1 MARGKKK
8 GGRRG
13 DDSDSD
19 DAKVAPPAA
28 PSSVGETDKK
38 AARKEKLKARKAQR
52 QAVKASEEQT
62 SQRTSSDAEQDEE
75 DEEDPYAQVAASM
88 SKKKNKKNKKQATVN
103 FTALVDDS
111 ESEEEQEE
119 DEVDEY
125 AQVAASMSKK
135 KSKKKDNKKQ
145 QVVESEEEEEQEVE
159 QEEEEAKPEPVVEK
173 KKDKKKSKK
182 KMISTDLF
190 FDPVDQPEE
199 DDKKDKKKKKKK
211 SKLPFDDDEEDDD
224 SEKKSKKE
232 KSPRRTKREEYHRAA
247 NPMDGAQFSV
257 SQQAFTEDSN
267 WENATDIHIEN
278 FSINAHNKLL
288 YDNASLH
295 INAGGKY
302 GLVGPN
308 GQGKTTIL
316 KMIALGELKIPPKID
331 CLYVE
336 QEVVADDTRAVDA
349 VLKADA
355 ERWALLEEEKFLLAE
370 LETKQDSALDDRLNE
385 VYEQLSHMN
394 ASAAEARARRILLEK
409 VTKDFSGGWRMRISL
424 AKALYVEPTLLML
437 DEPTN
442 HLDLNAVIWLDDYL
456 QKWKKTLL
464 VVSHDADFLNSVC
477 TEVLH
482 LENKKIVHYKGNYD
496 MFRDMEKQKRK
507 QMEKAWEK
515 QQKQLRNL
523 KASGKSSKKATEIV
537 KKKRE
542 PGARSSKK
550 KSLMPDDAAE
560 ASAPMDLL
568 ERPKEYIVQFSF
580 PETTV
585 VSPPIL
591 EVREASFRYGEGP
604 YLFKNTDFGIDTT
617 SRVCIVGPNGVGKS
631 TLLKMIT
638 GEVTVVEG
646 EVRRNPRVR
655 LGIYSQHFVDKLPM
669 GETPVEYLRRL
680 FQDQTYQQV
689 RNLLGKVGLEGHA
702 HEIKNRLLSG
712 GQKARVVIAE
722 LILMRPHILILD
734 EPTNNL
740 DIESIDAL
748 CDAIREFEGGVV
760 IVTHDARLIESTE
773 CVLWVCGG
781 DQDVVVYDGS
791 FEDYKQSILDDLHK
805 QAQVEEERLAENAA
819 KKAEARAQ
827 KLKGQAAA
835 AEAGLK
841 KTTSMADKVPVTVRT
856 RKFLRNSLLARRQMV
871 VEVIHPG
878 RPNVPKAELQE
889 KISKMYKVKDANT
902 VFLYGFRTQF
912 GGGKSSGFG
921 LVYDTVNDAKRFEP
935 KYRLIRQGLV
945 EKVETSRKQIKEAK
959 NRGKKVR
966 GVGRRIAR
974 HKAAKANK

>member
-1 MARGKKK
+1 MLPSEHLQESNPSLNNGSRQEK

-13 DDSDSD
+13 GDSDSD
-19 DAKVAPPAA
+19 DATAAPPAGA
-28 PSSVGETDKK
+28 DEGDKK
-38 AARKEKLKARKAQR
+38 TARKEKLKARKAQR
-52 QAVKASEEQT
+52 QVAKVQEEQT
-62 SQRTSSDAEQDEE
+62 SEGQMSDDEPKDRNE
-75 DEEDPYAQVAASM
+75 DEADVYAQVAAG
-88 SKKKNKKNKKQATVN
+88 TR
-103 FTALVDDS
+103 
-111 ESEEEQEE
+111 
-119 DEVDEY
+119 
-125 AQVAASMSKK
+125 KK
-135 KSKKKDNKKQ
+135 KSKKKDKKKA
-145 QVVESEEEEEQEVE
+145 VDFAALMDGSGSEEEEDGEDEE
-159 QEEEEAKPEPVVEK
+159 KEELKKEMEEEEKKGNEEEVKKEMEVEK
-173 KKDKKKSKK
+173 KKNKEETEIEKKKKKK

-190 FDPVDQPEE
+190 FDPVDQLEKDGK
-199 DDKKDKKKKKKK
+199 DDKKEKKEKKKK
-211 SKLPFDDDEEDDD
+211 SKKTKLPFEANDDDEEDENRDGEA
-224 SEKKSKKE
+224 SGRNEKMNKKE
-232 KSPRRTKREEYHRAA
+232 KEGKRLSNKERKRIKEEQERQERQDEYHRAA

-267 WENATDIHIEN
+267 WENATDIHIDN

-355 ERWALLEEEKFLLAE
+355 ERWALLEEEKRLLAE

-394 ASAAEARARRILLEK
+394 ASAAEARARRILFGLGFDSVMQEK

-482 LENKKIVHYKGNYD
+482 LESKKIVHYKGNYD
-496 MFRDMEKQKRK
+496 MFREMEKQKRK

-542 PGARSSKK
+542 PGARASKK
-550 KSLMPDDAAE
+550 ALTTDDASV

-580 PETTV
+580 PETTI
-585 VSPPIL
+585 VSPPVL
-591 EVREASFRYGEGP
+591 EVREASFRYDDGP

-638 GEVTVVEG
+638 GEVIVTEG

-680 FQDQTYQQV
+680 FQDQSYQQV

-748 CDAIREFEGGVV
+748 CDAIREYEGGVV

-773 CVLWVCGG
+773 CVLWVCG
-781 DQDVVVYDGS
+781 DQDVVVYDGT

-805 QAQVEEERLAENAA
+805 QAQAEEDRIAENAV
-819 KKAEARAQ
+819 KKAEARAH
-827 KLKGQAAA
+827 KAKRSTGEAAA
-835 AEAGLK
+835 
-841 KTTSMADKVPVTVRT
+841 
-856 RKFLRNSLLARRQMV
+856 
-871 VEVIHPG
+871 
-878 RPNVPKAELQE
+878 
-889 KISKMYKVKDANT
+889 
-902 VFLYGFRTQF
+902 
-912 GGGKSSGFG
+912 
-921 LVYDTVNDAKRFEP
+921 
-935 KYRLIRQGLV
+935 
-945 EKVETSRKQIKEAK
+945 
-959 NRGKKVR
+959 
-966 GVGRRIAR
+966 
-974 HKAAKANK
+974 

>member
-13 DDSDSD
+13 DDSGSD
-19 DAKVAPPAA
+19 EAKAAPPAA
-28 PSSVGETDKK
+28 TVSIDEDDKK
-38 AARKEKLKARKAQR
+38 LARKEKLKARKALR
-52 QAVKASEEQT
+52 QAAKASEEQT
-62 SQRTSSDAEQDEE
+62 SQRSDAEENGEDDIEE
-75 DEEDPYAQVAASM
+75 VDDLYAQVARSV
-88 SKKKNKKNKKQATVN
+88 SKKNKKNKKNAIVTLDN
-103 FTALVDDS
+103 S
-111 ESEEEQEE
+111 ESDEEENDEQVEKEGHDVLSISKKSIKKMTVSVDSDEAAEQQDEE
-119 DEVDEY
+119 DTQLEPVKE
-125 AQVAASMSKK
+125 
-135 KSKKKDNKKQ
+135 KKKD
-145 QVVESEEEEEQEVE
+145 
-159 QEEEEAKPEPVVEK
+159 

-190 FDPVDQPEE
+190 FDSVDPSDE
-199 DDKKDKKKKKKK
+199 DKKTDKKKKKKALK
-211 SKLPFDDDEEDDD
+211 FAFDTNDDDDEEDKEDGV
-224 SEKKSKKE
+224 KTSKKE
-232 KSPRRTKREEYHRAA
+232 IKHKKEKDGKRLSNKERKRLKEEQERQEREDEYYRAA

-355 ERWALLEEEKFLLAE
+355 ERWTLLEEEKTLLAE
-370 LETKQDSALDDRLNE
+370 LESKQDSALDDRLNE

-394 ASAAEARARRILLEK
+394 ASAAEARARRILFGLGFDSDMQEK

-477 TEVLH
+477 SEVLH

-496 MFRDMEKQKRK
+496 MFREMEKQKRK

-542 PGARSSKK
+542 PGARATKK
-550 KSLMPDDAAE
+550 KSLLPDDAAE
-560 ASAPMDLL
+560 ANAPLDLL

-580 PETTV
+580 PETTI

-591 EVREASFRYGEGP
+591 EVREASFRYGNGP

-638 GEVTVVEG
+638 GEVTVTEG

-680 FQDQTYQQV
+680 FQEQTYQQV

-722 LILMRPHILILD
+722 LVLMRPHILILD

-748 CDAIREFEGGVV
+748 CDAIREYEGGVV

-773 CVLWVCGG
+773 CVLWVCG
-781 DQDVVVYDGS
+781 DQDVVVYDGT

-805 QAQVEEERLAENAA
+805 QAQAEEERLAENAA

-827 KLKGQAAA
+827 KAKGQ
-835 AEAGLK
+835 
-841 KTTSMADKVPVTVRT
+841 
-856 RKFLRNSLLARRQMV
+856 LLAT
-871 VEVIHPG
+871 G
-878 RPNVPKAELQE
+878 AE
-889 KISKMYKVKDANT
+889 
-902 VFLYGFRTQF
+902 
-912 GGGKSSGFG
+912 
-921 LVYDTVNDAKRFEP
+921 
-935 KYRLIRQGLV
+935 
-945 EKVETSRKQIKEAK
+945 
-959 NRGKKVR
+959 
-966 GVGRRIAR
+966 IA
-974 HKAAKANK
+974 ATN

>member
-19 DAKVAPPAA
+19 DAKIAPPAA
-28 PSSVGETDKK
+28 PASVGETDKK

-52 QAVKASEEQT
+52 QAVKANEEQA
-62 SQRTSSDAEQDEE
+62 SQRTTSDAEQDDD

-88 SKKKNKKNKKQATVN
+88 NKKKNKKNKKKAAVN
-103 FTALVDDS
+103 FAALVDDS
-111 ESEEEQEE
+111 ESEEEQDEE

-135 KSKKKDNKKQ
+135 KNKKKDKKKQ
-145 QVVESEEEEEQEVE
+145 QVVESEEEEEQDEEQDEE
-159 QEEEEAKPEPVVEK
+159 QETKPEPVVEK
-173 KKDKKKSKK
+173 KKDKKDKKKSKK
-182 KMISTDLF
+182 KMISSDLF
-190 FDPVDQPEE
+190 FDPVDQPED

-211 SKLPFDDDEEDDD
+211 SKLPFETNNDDEEDDED
-224 SEKKSKKE
+224 SGKKSKKSKKDKE
-232 KSPRRTKREEYHRAA
+232 GKRLSNKERKRLKEEQERQEREEEYHRAA

-394 ASAAEARARRILLEK
+394 ASAAEARARRILFGLGFDSAMQEK

-477 TEVLH
+477 SEVLH
-482 LENKKIVHYKGNYD
+482 LENKKIAHYKGNYD
-496 MFRDMEKQKRK
+496 MFREMEKQKRK

-542 PGARSSKK
+542 PGARSAKK
-550 KSLMPDDAAE
+550 KAMMPDDAAD
-560 ASAPMDLL
+560 ASAPMELL

-580 PETTV
+580 PETTI

-638 GEVTVVEG
+638 GEVTVTEG

-680 FQDQTYQQV
+680 FQDQSYQQV

-773 CVLWVCGG
+773 CVLWVCG

-805 QAQVEEERLAENAA
+805 QAQAEETRLAENAA

-827 KLKGQAAA
+827 KLKGQSAAA
-835 AEAGLK
+835 VEAEA
-841 KTTSMADKVPVTVRT
+841 
-856 RKFLRNSLLARRQMV
+856 
-871 VEVIHPG
+871 
-878 RPNVPKAELQE
+878 
-889 KISKMYKVKDANT
+889 
-902 VFLYGFRTQF
+902 
-912 GGGKSSGFG
+912 
-921 LVYDTVNDAKRFEP
+921 
-935 KYRLIRQGLV
+935 
-945 EKVETSRKQIKEAK
+945 
-959 NRGKKVR
+959 
-966 GVGRRIAR
+966 
-974 HKAAKANK
+974 

>member
-13 DDSDSD
+13 NDSDSD
-19 DAKVAPPAA
+19 DATAAPPAA
-28 PSSVGETDKK
+28 PAVVDESDKK

-52 QAVKASEEQT
+52 QAVKANEEQA
-62 SQRTSSDAEQDEE
+62 SQRTASDAEQDDEE
-75 DEEDPYAQVAASM
+75 DEEDPYAQ
-88 SKKKNKKNKKQATVN
+88 T
-103 FTALVDDS
+103 
-111 ESEEEQEE
+111 
-119 DEVDEY
+119 
-125 AQVAASMSKK
+125 
-135 KSKKKDNKKQ
+135 
-145 QVVESEEEEEQEVE
+145 
-159 QEEEEAKPEPVVEK
+159 KPEPVTEK
-173 KKDKKKSKK
+173 KKDKKKGKK
-182 KMISTDLF
+182 KMISSDLF
-190 FDPVDQPEE
+190 FDPDKEGKRLSNKERKRIKEE
-199 DDKKDKKKKKKK
+199 Q
-211 SKLPFDDDEEDDD
+211 ERQERED
-224 SEKKSKKE
+224 
-232 KSPRRTKREEYHRAA
+232 EYHRAA

-316 KMIALGELKIPPKID
+316 KMIALGELKIPPKVD

-394 ASAAEARARRILLEK
+394 ASAAEARARRILFGLGFDSAMQEK

-550 KSLMPDDAAE
+550 KSMMPGDAAE

-591 EVREASFRYGEGP
+591 EVREASFRYGDGP
-604 YLFKNTDFGIDTT
+604 YLFKDTDFGIDTT

-748 CDAIREFEGGVV
+748 CDAIREYEGGVV

-805 QAQVEEERLAENAA
+805 QAQAEEERLAENAA

-827 KLKGQAAA
+827 KTKGQSA
-835 AEAGLK
+835 AEA
-841 KTTSMADKVPVTVRT
+841 
-856 RKFLRNSLLARRQMV
+856 
-871 VEVIHPG
+871 
-878 RPNVPKAELQE
+878 
-889 KISKMYKVKDANT
+889 DA
-902 VFLYGFRTQF
+902 
-912 GGGKSSGFG
+912 
-921 LVYDTVNDAKRFEP
+921 
-935 KYRLIRQGLV
+935 
-945 EKVETSRKQIKEAK
+945 
-959 NRGKKVR
+959 
-966 GVGRRIAR
+966 
-974 HKAAKANK
+974 